1 MNDQP
6 QPGGRAV
13 PPAASERPQRAAS
26 ARDELLADGNMV
38 IYRADTNQ
46 LLTLNPTAALVWSC
60 CDGAHTL
67 PAIVAEV
74 RALFPDA
81 PMVERDVNA
90 IVQDFR
96 TRGMLRP
103 DEG

>member
-1 MNDQP
+1 MNDRPRQGAP
-6 QPGGRAV
+6 AV
-13 PPAASERPQRAAS
+13 PPAASGRPQRAAS

-38 IYRADTNQ
+38 IYRVDTNQ
-46 LLTLNPTAALVWSC
+46 LLTLNPTAALVWAC
-60 CDGAHTL
+60 CDGAHDL

-96 TRGMLRP
+96 TRGMLLP